1 MAQNAWNFLIQREMQ
16 KKPKLFKN
24 MHRYGMLIFI
34 HHNLLNTIFRKKTNS
49 GLATSL
55 SPNVLPEQGHGLRVG
70 RYISL
75 IQRKL
80 FLKSKYMAM

>member
-1 MAQNAWNFLIQREMQ
+1 MF
-16 KKPKLFKN
+16 
-24 MHRYGMLIFI
+24 IFI
-34 HHNLLNTIFRKKTNS
+34 HHNLLNTIFRKKLTQ
-49 GLATSL
+49 ATSL
-55 SPNVLPEQGHGLRVG
+55 SPNVLLEQGHGLRVG